1 MKFNDVLTS
10 AREAASVRRVFADP
24 IERDGVT
31 LVPAARISTGGGGG
45 DGHDESGQG
54 GEGGGFGAG
63 AKPVGAYVLKDGTA
77 RWVPAVDVNRLLA
90 IVGVV
95 AIVFLF
101 TRVRLEK
108 ERARST
114 AA

>member
-10 AREAASVRRVFADP
+10 AREAASVRRVFGEP

-63 AKPVGAYVLKDGTA
+63 AKAADLGQARS
-77 RWVPAVDVNRLLA
+77 RWVR
-90 IVGVV
+90 
-95 AIVFLF
+95 
-101 TRVRLEK
+101 TC
-108 ERARST
+108 
-114 AA
+114 